1 MDIKENFI
9 IVRDYLKSVVDYNTS
24 MIQSN
29 IKELNDIKKITDRKI
44 RQEEFENKLNHNRE
58 LMSKNYEL
66 MNLYRMLDNYLIYN
80 LNKDEIEN
88 IDFFNLTINDVIVF
102 DKTHPYFN
110 DEVFYHKL
118 FDYYKSV
125 ENYKKCEYLKKLKN
139 E

>member
-9 IVRDYLKSVVDYNTS
+9 IVRDYLKSVVDYNTTV
-24 MIQSN
+24 IQSN
-29 IKELNDIKKITDRKI
+29 IKELNDIKKITDRKS
-44 RQEEFENKLNHNRE
+44 RQEEFESKLNHNRE

-88 IDFFNLTINDVIVF
+88 IDFFNLTINDVIIF
-102 DKTHPYFN
+102 DKTHPLFN
-110 DEVFYHKL
+110 DDVFYCKL

-125 ENYKKCEYLKKLKN
+125 ENYKMCQYLKKIKK
-139 E
+139 